1 MVNKTYIIEE
11 GESGLYNLYRKVGD
25 NYKYQMAFIHKDIA
39 MQACHLLN
47 LEAISFDGMKQNWK
61 KANDEL
67 KKLER
72 EFFEYR
78 MEHPEDTKGDDK

>member
-1 MVNKTYIIEE
+1 MVNKKYIIEE
-11 GESGLYNLYRKVGD
+11 GGSGLYNLYRKVGD

-47 LEAISFDGMKQNWK
+47 LEAIALDGMHHSWK
-61 KANDEL
+61 ETNDEL
-67 KKLER
+67 KELKR

-78 MEHPEDTKGDDK
+78 LEHPEDTKGDDK

>member
-1 MVNKTYIIEE
+1 MVNKAYIIEE

-25 NYKYQMAFIHKDIA
+25 HYKYQMAFIHKDIA
-39 MQACHLLN
+39 IQVCHLLN
-47 LEAISFDGMKQNWK
+47 LEAISFDGMKQSWK

-67 KKLER
+67 EKVKR

-78 MEHPEDTKGDDK
+78 MEHPKDE

>member
-1 MVNKTYIIEE
+1 MVNKKYIIEE
-11 GESGLYNLYRKVGD
+11 GGSGLYNLYRKVGD

-47 LEAISFDGMKQNWK
+47 LEAISFDGMKQN
-61 KANDEL
+61 L
-67 KKLER
+67 KR

>member
-11 GESGLYNLYRKVGD
+11 GDSGLYNLYRKVGD

-67 KKLER
+67 KELKR

>member
-11 GESGLYNLYRKVGD
+11 GDSGLYNLYRKVGD
-25 NYKYQMAFIHKDIA
+25 NYKYQMAFTHKDIA
-39 MQACHLLN
+39 IQACHLLN
-47 LEAISFDGMKQNWK
+47 LEAISFDSMKQNWK

-67 KKLER
+67 KELKR